1 MTQTHITGKMY
12 LRCIYMEEI
21 ILNGILAFDWDRAN
35 STKSWMKHR
44 VKAQEQEQAFLAKE
58 RILIEDKEHSHLEKR
73 FLLYSKTKK
82 GRKLIIAFTIR
93 TVDKQQ
99 KIRPISARSMNRK
112 EVKLYE
118 KTIKMA

>member
-1 MTQTHITGKMY
+1 
-12 LRCIYMEEI
+12 MEEI
-21 ILNGILAFDWDRAN
+21 ILKGILAFDWDSAN

-44 VKAQEQEQAFLAKE
+44 VKAQEQEQAFFAKE
-58 RILIEDKEHSHLEKR
+58 RILIEDKKHSHLEKR
-73 FLLYSKTKK
+73 FLLYSKTKT
-82 GRKLIIAFTIR
+82 GRKIIIAFTIR